1 MGHANRVRF
10 EKGVKYM
17 YHFFNPLLHID
28 FSSNAQI
35 HYYLSLKEEEFF
47 ALSSCSEYAQFLR
60 FHIHFVKCSN
70 QLMQE
75 QLHELTTYLH
85 DKEYVPPKYFSLKD
99 TTYYSHLNSYCYFLF
114 SPLQYDPFIA
124 KHAFSV
130 FEIDISADGKKVWK
144 CSLGFSAASINDL
157 LKYPI
162 DLKMEIEKFDTM
174 QSIEQSQ
181 NHLLYCQKLLMDY
194 FNVNELIA
202 LYDIEESLLLKYV
215 GDPLVI
221 LRTIQKKHN
230 DNRIQ
235 LSLKSFISQEI
246 DAPLVELIHLE
257 RRVLKQEQLQ
267 HFMSTDDFL
276 TYTKQLQKT
285 KARMMSI
292 LGITQERLDSLM
304 GYLPADFL

>member
-1 MGHANRVRF
+1 MILAT
-10 EKGVKYM
+10 
-17 YHFFNPLLHID
+17 
-28 FSSNAQI
+28 NAQI
-35 HYYLSLKEEEFF
+35 HYYLSLQEEELF
-47 ALSSCSEYAQFLR
+47 ALSSCSQYTQFLQS
-60 FHIHFVKCSN
+60 HIHFVKHSI
-70 QLMQE
+70 QLIQK
-75 QLHELTTYLH
+75 QLHELTTYLQYE
-85 DKEYVPPKYFSLKD
+85 EYLPPKSFSLHD

-130 FEIDISADGKKVWK
+130 FEIDVSTDDKKVRR
-144 CSLGFSAASINDL
+144 CSLGFSSAPISDL

-174 QSIEQSQ
+174 QSIEQSK

-202 LYDIEESLLLKYV
+202 LYDIEESLLLKYI

-230 DNRIQ
+230 DNRIK
-235 LSLKSFISQEI
+235 LSLKSFTSQEI
-246 DAPLVELIHLE
+246 DTPLIELIHLE
-257 RRVLKQEQLQ
+257 RRVVKQEQLQ
-267 HFMSTDDFL
+267 HFMNADDYL
-276 TYTKQLQKT
+276 IYTKQLQQT
-285 KARMMSI
+285 KARMMSV
-292 LGITQERLDSLM
+292 LRITQERLDVLM